1 MELWWTV
8 ESLIQKI
15 IYVTGSCAEPA
26 KCLSGFYLTCARR
39 CAPEFLTIKK
49 KNSCMRCIFC
59 ISVVCVKH
67 LCWEFDSNS
76 PRMYCMHGWN
86 AMLMTCVTI
95 ASVTLRSFLL
105 SCLIYLFVCLFG
117 VQDSF
122 LLGFVL
128 CLTCSQWR
136 LTLELE

>member
-1 MELWWTV
+1 
-8 ESLIQKI
+8 
-15 IYVTGSCAEPA
+15 
-26 KCLSGFYLTCARR
+26 
-39 CAPEFLTIKK
+39 
-49 KNSCMRCIFC
+49 
-59 ISVVCVKH
+59 
-67 LCWEFDSNS
+67 
-76 PRMYCMHGWN
+76 MYCMHGWN